1 MKWSWKIGEVAG
13 IGIFLHWTFLILIAW
28 IFGAHLAQGET
39 TASAILGAGFVLA
52 LFGCIVLHELG
63 HALTARRFG
72 VKTRDIILFPIGGVA
87 RLERMPDKPLEELAV
102 AAAGPA
108 VNVVIAALIALA
120 LVALNAPGGL
130 LPGPLA
136 SGQFFQNLMW
146 ANIAL
151 VIFNLIP
158 AFPMDGGRMLRAVL
172 AMRLPYQQATNI
184 AASIGQALAIG
195 FAFVGVFWAQN
206 PMLLFI
212 ALFVYLGAASEA
224 KLTEV
229 RVLLRDVPVRDA
241 MITRFQSLAPADTL
255 QRAIDEL
262 LAGWQTDFPIVD
274 QGEFVGMLRRS
285 DLKSALEQ
293 HGPDAPVRSFMVTQC
308 PVLTHRDMLEHVMQ
322 RLQDDQCST
331 LPVLHNGRLVGLVTT
346 ENLGELMMIRS
357 ALSGESQAG
366 AALGNQVGGAT
377 HF

>member
-331 LPVLHNGRLVGLVTT
+331 LPVLHNGRLIGLVTT